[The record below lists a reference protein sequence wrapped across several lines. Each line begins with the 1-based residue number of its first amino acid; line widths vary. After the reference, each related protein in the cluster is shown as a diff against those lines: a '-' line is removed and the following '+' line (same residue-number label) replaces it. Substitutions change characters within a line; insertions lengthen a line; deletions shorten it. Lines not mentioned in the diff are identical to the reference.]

1 MSGQHPRS
9 LPQEL
14 QNSIVLLVNLTQD
27 LRSCALVSSSIL
39 RVARSLLF
47 RNIEVNHPRTN
58 TNDPP
63 TAAEDR
69 AYTNMAFR
77 RLGEVLI
84 NAPDVKGFIH
94 SLTFTANLDVVVLL
108 ADMDLSSLAELSI
121 FGNGDNALGG
131 DLVEPLQ
138 RLIGIP
144 SLRVIELNT
153 GFSAQ
158 IFHFCRS
165 DLTDL
170 MFEDAE
176 VEIPMDIPKLPDDAR
191 RPAIAHL
198 SLDYSWTTSDWLID
212 PDCPFNLTQLV
223 SVVIVASLSDSARLV
238 IASSR
243 RTITDLTLSAE
254 DLISAPLDLAQ
265 FPALTQIELCVS
277 HICEMTHLLRSLSEI
292 DGGNII
298 QTITLELDPFDFDDL
313 TPQVETNLI
322 EFDSDFNKLPLPILR
337 QFLILLLPP
346 PKLGHEDNTTEGFHR
361 ALPFLSRRFG
371 GSSVWDVVD

>member
-1 MSGQHPRS
+1 MAGQHPRS

-14 QNSIVLLVNLTQD
+14 QDSIVLLVNLTQD
-27 LRSCALVSSSIL
+27 LRSCAFVSSSLL

-69 AYTNMAFR
+69 AYTSMAFR

-84 NAPDVKGFIH
+84 SAPDVKGFIH
-94 SLTFTANLDVVVLL
+94 SLTFAANLDVVILL
-108 ADMDLSSLAELSI
+108 ADMNLSSLAELNI
-121 FGNGDNALGG
+121 LGNGVDALGG

-144 SLRVIELNT
+144 SLRVIELNIN
-153 GFSAQ
+153 FSPQ
-158 IFHFCRS
+158 IFRFCGS

-176 VEIPMDIPKLPDDAR
+176 VVIPVDIPKLPDDAR

-198 SLDYSWTTSDWLID
+198 SLDNSSTTADWLID
-212 PDCPFNLTQLV
+212 PECPFTLTQLV
-223 SVVIVASLSDSARLV
+223 SVVLVASLSDSARLV
-238 IASSR
+238 IVSSR

-265 FPALTQIELCVS
+265 FPALTQIQLCVS
-277 HICEMTHLLRSLSEI
+277 HICEMTHLLRSLSEL

-298 QTITLELDPFDFDDL
+298 QTITLELDPFDVDDL

-322 EFDSDFNKLPLPILR
+322 AFDSDFNKLPLPMLR

-346 PKLGHEDNTTEGFHR
+346 PKLGHEDDTTEAFHR
-361 ALPFLSRRFG
+361 ALPLLYRRFS
-371 GSSVWDVVD
+371 GSSVWDVGD